1 MSKINFE
8 EYFEIYLFNY
18 PNKTESSTKLGE
30 FLSFLKFHKASL
42 PYKFSFVAREASL
55 IPEMT
60 LNQNLLIDFSPNS
73 LTESKEVQFQ
83 DFLKLPENV
92 AFEKLYKTMELPHV
106 FPEESDAQM
115 KKVCSLIKALLC
127 EGQFIFLEEPE
138 IDLSP
143 MTLSLFIIAL
153 KEHVRQHQVNV
164 FIYSQ
169 NLSLWS
175 PHSQKMV
182 ERNKDFSFQVA
193 QVAKNYLWIEERD
206 KFYAK
211 TEEEKNFEGLK
222 FTHPAQ
228 KKRKNKAA

>member
-1 MSKINFE
+1 MNKINFE
-8 EYFEIYLFNY
+8 DYFEIYLFNY
-18 PNKTESSTKLGE
+18 PNKTESSTKLSE
-30 FLSFLKFHKASL
+30 FLSFLKFNKASL
-42 PYKFSFVAREASL
+42 PYKFSFVSREASL

-106 FPEESDAQM
+106 YPEHSDAQM
-115 KKVCSLIKALLC
+115 KKVCTLIKALLC

-138 IDLSP
+138 VDLSP

-169 NLSLWS
+169 NLAMWS

-182 ERNKDFSFQVA
+182 QRNKDFSFQVS
-193 QVAKNYLWIEERD
+193 QVTKNYLWIEERE

-222 FTHPAQ
+222 FIHPSQ